1 MENLFTYSLT
11 VFTGFFA
18 VMNPIA
24 NVPIFLGLTH
34 NKKQSITHLSYFL
47 TLY

>member
-1 MENLFTYSLT
+1 MDTLPAFALT

-24 NVPIFLGLTH
+24 NVPIFLGLVGDADEKT
-34 NKKQSITHLSYFL
+34 K
-47 TLY
+47 